1 MTEGAS
7 MKRAAFLSEAIRIA
21 PEGKSLS
28 SGWPFCPQAG
38 PFVPGAAQ
46 ANRLFDFGVE

>member
-1 MTEGAS
+1 MTDGAS

-28 SGWPFCPQAG
+28 SGWPFCPWRR
-38 PFVPGAAQ
+38 PGQ
-46 ANRLFDFGVE
+46 SPVRFWSRL